1 MKIYIVDDDPGSR
14 LILSTAVS
22 DLGHE
27 PVVEEDGESFLENFD
42 PTQPALLLLDWMLP
56 GMSGLD
62 ICGKLV
68 SNETDNY
75 HYIILV
81 SAREKPEDIRYA
93 LGSGASDY
101 IIKGAAMVEMKARIG
116 VGIRTIVL
124 ERERSELRLQLRQ
137 LARTDSSTGLLNHT
151 VILEELTLELK
162 RSEREGSFT
171 GVLMMDIDNFK
182 AVNDTYGHLI
192 GDQVIARFA
201 AVLREN
207 SRPYDRIGRYG
218 GDEFIMILPRSDTE
232 SCFSIAERMR
242 RKTMDLDLDDLIMGL
257 SITCSIGTCTSD
269 HKLKFSSALVAAAD
283 NALYRA
289 KEGGRNRTVCC
300 RGNPIQ

>member
-1 MKIYIVDDDPGSR
+1 MKIYIVDDDPGSQ

-22 DLGHE
+22 DMGHE
-27 PVVEEDGESFLENFD
+27 PVIEATGESFMENFD
-42 PTQPALLLLDWMLP
+42 LNQPSLVLLDWVLP
-56 GMSGLD
+56 GISGLD
-62 ICGKLV
+62 ICNRLM
-68 SNETDNY
+68 STDTDNY

-81 SAREKPEDIRYA
+81 SAKEKPEDIRQA
-93 LGSGASDY
+93 LDSGASDY
-101 IIKGAAMVEMKARIG
+101 ITKGAAMLEMKARIG

-124 ERERSELRLQLRQ
+124 ERERSELRLQLRK
-137 LARTDSSTGLLNHT
+137 LARTDSFTGLLNHT
-151 VILEELTLELK
+151 VILDELTLELK

-171 GVLMMDIDNFK
+171 GVLMIDIDNFK
-182 AVNDTYGHLI
+182 AVNDTYGHII

-218 GDEFIMILPRSDTE
+218 GDEFIMILPRSDSE

-242 RKTMDLDLDDLIMGL
+242 RKTMDLEMDDLVMGL

-289 KEGGRNRTVCC
+289 KEGGRNRTVSC
-300 RGNPIQ
+300 RS